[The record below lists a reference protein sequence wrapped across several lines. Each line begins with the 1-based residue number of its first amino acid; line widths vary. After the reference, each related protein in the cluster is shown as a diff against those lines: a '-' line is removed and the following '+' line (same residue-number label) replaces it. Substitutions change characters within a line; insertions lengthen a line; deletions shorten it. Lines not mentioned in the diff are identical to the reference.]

1 MPGNDKQYYIYLR
14 STKDA
19 CPVPRRSLTITIVTS
34 MLSEGRSNVMADV
47 SARKVSGLPVIWT
60 VRPVRSIET
69 TLFPWNTLFAM
80 MKETKE
86 QKRMR

>member
-1 MPGNDKQYYIYLR
+1 MPSNDKQYYIYLR

-34 MLSEGRSNVMADV
+34 MLSGKDSSIMANVFV
-47 SARKVSGLPVIWT
+47 RKTSGLPVIWI